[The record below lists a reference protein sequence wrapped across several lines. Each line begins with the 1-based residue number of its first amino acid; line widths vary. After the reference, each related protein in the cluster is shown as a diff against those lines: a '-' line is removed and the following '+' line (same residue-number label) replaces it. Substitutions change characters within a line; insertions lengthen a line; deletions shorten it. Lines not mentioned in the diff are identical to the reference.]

1 MTSRSDL
8 LLSASFFA
16 RPSGLPSFD
25 CSLFEFIRCSTCT
38 TLGLLSRSQGHSA
51 LEFGRPNASM
61 NSDPSLWFQV
71 STARE
76 PGGKPSKLSVAPVK
90 SQTASRRTSAER
102 RRRYE
107 REKFF
112 VSAVLYLFGSELS

>member
-1 MTSRSDL
+1 MLSRSES
-8 LLSASFFA
+8 LLSASFLA
-16 RPSGLPSFD
+16 WPSAALIFD
-25 CSLFEFIRCSTCT
+25 WSLLEFIRCKTCT
-38 TLGLLSRSQGHSA
+38 TLALASRSQGHSA
-51 LEFGRPNASM
+51 LEFGRPKASM
-61 NSDPSLWFQV
+61 NSDWSLWFQV

-112 VSAVLYLFGSELS
+112 VSAVLYLFGSERR